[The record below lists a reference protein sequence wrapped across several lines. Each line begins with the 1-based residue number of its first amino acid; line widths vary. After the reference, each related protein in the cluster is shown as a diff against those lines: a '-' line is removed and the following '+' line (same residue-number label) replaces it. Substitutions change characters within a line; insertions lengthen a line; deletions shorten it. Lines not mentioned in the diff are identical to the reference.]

1 MDKPFPRRQF
11 LSAVGTGAVAAAI
24 PRASGVTAPLPSG
37 GESSSTPSSGNK
49 PRLFAGCCAYSF
61 AKYLESGRMTME
73 DFILKGVELG
83 VHGVDITTYWL
94 RSTEAAYLASLRR
107 FAYKNGMPFSG
118 AAIRTNMCQ
127 PDTAKRAEELAN
139 IKRWVDATE
148 LLGAAHLRVF
158 GGEVPPGASEEQ
170 GIQWVV
176 EVMKPACAYAAKKGI
191 ILGIESH
198 GGITSKASN
207 IIEILRS
214 VDSPY
219 AGLTLDISHFNENPY
234 SQIEACVPYATHAHI
249 HDCYGPRKEPL
260 DLDRVWRVF
269 AQAGYKGYMSAEY
282 EEEEDAMTG
291 VPKLVAKITT
301 LCQKYSSA

>member
-1 MDKPFPRRQF
+1 MSKPFPRRQF
-11 LSAVGTGAVAAAI
+11 LTTVAAGAVAAAI
-24 PRASGVTAPLPSG
+24 PQSSGVTAPPQSG
-37 GESSSTPSSGNK
+37 EARGSTPSSGNK

-61 AKYLESGRMTME
+61 AKYLTSGRMTME

-94 RSTEAAYLASLRR
+94 KSTEPGYLAGLRH
-107 FAYKNGMPFSG
+107 FAYRNGMPFSG
-118 AAIRTNMCQ
+118 AAIRSNMCQ
-127 PDTAKRAEELAN
+127 PDAAKRAEELAH
-139 IKRWVDATE
+139 IQRWVDATE

-170 GIQWVV
+170 GIQWVA
-176 EVMKPACAYAAKKGI
+176 EVMKPACEYAAKKGI

-198 GGITSKASN
+198 GGITSKASSL
-207 IIEILRS
+207 IEIVRR

-219 AGLTLDISHFNENPY
+219 AGINLDISHFNENPY

-249 HDCYGPRKEPL
+249 HEYYGQRKEPL
-260 DLDRVWRVF
+260 DLDRVWQMF
-269 AQAGYKGYMSAEY
+269 AQGGYKGYMSVEY

-291 VPKLVAKITT
+291 VPKLVAKIKT